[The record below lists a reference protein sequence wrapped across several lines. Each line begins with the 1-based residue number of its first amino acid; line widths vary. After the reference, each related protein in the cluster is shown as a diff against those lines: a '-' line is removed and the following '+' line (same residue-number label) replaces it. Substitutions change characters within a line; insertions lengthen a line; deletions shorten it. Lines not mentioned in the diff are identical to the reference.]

1 MHTYTH
7 WLHAA
12 KAYLQCSQEVK
23 QSGVVVGGG
32 AKAAVCEIEAP
43 DVSQG
48 LSRAMGRNGK
58 IIKGRGRREPR
69 ERLGTSHAA
78 IMGISSREPKH
89 SYCSRCRPA
98 REFRPCHEVKTSAV
112 ATAFQRQRRE
122 MTTFKPRQGDVRLIF
137 CDGIQLTRAEF
148 SAGETLGNCRVMPLW
163 TEKRKKKPQKTEA
176 RCAPFSRRNVGTP
189 EGISK

>member
-1 MHTYTH
+1 MMCACTHTHTH

-32 AKAAVCEIEAP
+32 ARAAVCEIEAP

-48 LSRAMGRNGK
+48 SSRGMGAKWQNNQEARQEGSP
-58 IIKGRGRREPR
+58 GRV
-69 ERLGTSHAA
+69 GTSHAA

-98 REFRPCHEVKTSAV
+98 HGLRRCHGAQNKHRMRLHFRVNRGEMLKL
-112 ATAFQRQRRE
+112 QR
-122 MTTFKPRQGDVRLIF
+122 P
-137 CDGIQLTRAEF
+137 
-148 SAGETLGNCRVMPLW
+148 P
-163 TEKRKKKPQKTEA
+163 A
-176 RCAPFSRRNVGTP
+176 R
-189 EGISK
+189 